1 MSVGTAQYFSVQH
14 AIQSSSSYAFSLARY
29 LVQTI
34 VPDGLGIKNP
44 VLLGACGLQVDRGGR
59 VGILTYG
66 MVGVK
71 QPGAHW
77 GLWPVKDNLFA
88 VT

>member
-1 MSVGTAQYFSVQH
+1 MSVGTAQYLSVQH
-14 AIQSSSSYAFSLARY
+14 AIQSSSSYVFSLARY

-59 VGILTYG
+59 GGILTYG
-66 MVGVK
+66 TVGVK
-71 QPGAHW
+71 QPDAHR
-77 GLWPVKDNLFA
+77 GDVA
-88 VT
+88 R

>member
-1 MSVGTAQYFSVQH
+1 MSVGTAQYLSVQH
-14 AIQSSSSYAFSLARY
+14 AIQSSSSYVFSLARY

-34 VPDGLGIKNP
+34 VPEGFGIKNP
-44 VLLGACGLQVDRGGR
+44 VLLGACGLQVDRGGS

-77 GLWPVKDNLFA
+77 GMWPVKDNLFA
-88 VT
+88 LT